1 MAKTAAIQTISIKGK
16 KIAICTLF
24 QTNEWT
30 ALATKGAKITLEKAG
45 AHVNITDAFGDLQKQ
60 SEDLLSLVASKQDLI
75 ILALGDNAIF
85 QKSIEAAA
93 DAKIPI
99 IDVEAAVTG
108 KSIITHIWADQMVNG
123 IYGANNIIEYF
134 AAINDGVVK
143 GKLVEVY
150 TPGLSTIDIRREAC
164 LMKLA
169 FYPDIEIT
177 EVPYDM
183 VIGMEDAQKKTEAYL
198 LSNPDAG
205 ILTAYY
211 GAPMIG
217 AALAVDSLGFNDK
230 ISILGID
237 AFEPVLNLMR
247 QGKPILSAVQQDG
260 YAIGV
265 VAAKLAIK
273 YFAGEKLPYQTIM
286 PLVSIYNHFPE
297 KKDNFPA
304 EGGVSIPC
312 PQSFKDS
319 GLGWDY

>member
-1 MAKTAAIQTISIKGK
+1 MIGKRIS
-16 KIAICTLF
+16 ICTLF

-30 ALATKGAKITLEKAG
+30 ALATKGAQATLETVG
-45 AHVNITDAFGDLQKQ
+45 AQVTVTDAFGDLQRQ
-60 SEDLLSLVASKQDLI
+60 AEDLLNLVSSKPDLI
-75 ILALGDNAIF
+75 ILALGDNAMF

-93 DAKIPI
+93 EAGIPI
-99 IDVEAAVTG
+99 IDVEAAITG
-108 KSIITHIWADQMVNG
+108 KNVITHLWADQMVNG
-123 IYGANNIIEYF
+123 IYGANNLIEYF
-134 AAINDGVVK
+134 AAINNGVVK

-150 TPGLSTIDIRREAC
+150 SPGLTTIDIRREAC

-169 FYPDIEIT
+169 LYPDIETT

-183 VIGMEDAQKKTEAYL
+183 INGVEDSQKKAEAYL
-198 LSNPDAG
+198 LANPDVG
-205 ILTAYY
+205 VITAYY
-211 GAPMIG
+211 GAPMVG
-217 AALAVDSLGFNDK
+217 SALAVDYLGLNDK

-265 VAAKLAIK
+265 VAAKLAMK
-273 YFAGEKLPYQTIM
+273 HFAGEKLPYQTIM
-286 PLVSIYNHFPE
+286 PLVSIYNHFPDNHFPG

-312 PQSFKDS
+312 PQSFKDA